1 MKSLKYIF
9 FAFVISFIALSNINA
24 EVCIYKNDGIELRC
38 TLKQGTFASSTDYSA
53 SCAFTGS
60 NIKYAY
66 VNYDD
71 DNNISEVV
79 EDNYR
84 TFSRRMTLRGTEFM
98 NDDGSVD
105 CSNVSTIYMDFNTL
119 SATTTPEVYDIK
131 STNSCEYNNDVYNF
145 QKNVYLDGSSF
156 RGCKALSLN
165 SSHEGGGENVGFPGS
180 NDTED
185 NNENNGGTSDTTF
198 DKSTFC
204 SGPMQGVFTTLG
216 WVFFILK
223 ILIPIIL
230 IVFGSIDFAK
240 AVLSSK
246 DDEIKKSAKTLV
258 MRAIAGVIIFFVPT
272 LLNFIVELLGEDD
285 LYNGTFATCT
295 HCMLEPTDDACRKLV
310 D

>member
-24 EVCIYKNDGIELRC
+24 ETCTYNGSIDGADFTYRC
-38 TLKQGTFASSTDYSA
+38 SVSA
-53 SCAFTGS
+53 SAMSCSFVS
-60 NIKYAY
+60 NGNVSYKKYE
-66 VNYDD
+66 
-71 DNNISEVV
+71 NNTVSNSTSSQTSKMKIADYLDE
-79 EDNYR
+79 N
-84 TFSRRMTLRGTEFM
+84 G
-98 NDDGSVD
+98 NVD
-105 CSNVSTIYMDFNTL
+105 CSRVSSLTIDVGVTSLQEIHVFNV
-119 SATTTPEVYDIK
+119 
-131 STNSCEYNNDVYNF
+131 
-145 QKNVYLDGSSF
+145 
-156 RGCKALSLN
+156 
-165 SSHEGGGENVGFPGS
+165 GENISCGIASGLSYQYSGCPTFKLTNNNS
-180 NDTED
+180 NGNSGAGDIS
-185 NNENNGGTSDTTF
+185 ENNGGASDTTF
-198 DKSTFC
+198 DTSTFC
-204 SGPMQGVFTTLG
+204 TGPVQGVFTTLG

-230 IVFGSIDFAK
+230 IIFGSIDFAK

>member
-24 EVCIYKNDGIELRC
+24 EVCTYNGSIDGADFTYRCDITNSGMECRFTTTANITYKSYNNNTVSD
-38 TLKQGTFASSTDYSA
+38 TSA
-53 SCAFTGS
+53 SNVYKMRRADYLDSDG
-60 NIKYAY
+60 NIDCNQVASIKMD
-66 VNYDD
+66 VGITSLQEIQVFNVGE
-71 DNNISEVV
+71 NISCGIASGLS
-79 EDNYR
+79 YQYSGCP
-84 TFSRRMTLRGTEFM
+84 TFKLT
-98 NDDGSVD
+98 NNN
-105 CSNVSTIYMDFNTL
+105 SNGNSG
-119 SATTTPEVYDIK
+119 AGDI
-131 STNSCEYNNDVYNF
+131 S
-145 QKNVYLDGSSF
+145 
-156 RGCKALSLN
+156 
-165 SSHEGGGENVGFPGS
+165 
-180 NDTED
+180 
-185 NNENNGGTSDTTF
+185 ENNGGASDTTF
-198 DKSTFC
+198 DTSTFC
-204 SGPMQGVFTTLG
+204 TGPVQGVFTTLG

>member
-24 EVCIYKNDGIELRC
+24 EVCTYNGSIDGADFTYRCDITNSGMECRFTTTANITYKSYNNNTVSDTSASNVYKMRRADYLDSDGNIDCNQVAFIKMDVGITSLQEIQVFNVGENISCGIASGLSYQYSGCPTFKLANNNSNGNSGAGDISENDG
-38 TLKQGTFASSTDYSA
+38 GA
-53 SCAFTGS
+53 
-60 NIKYAY
+60 
-66 VNYDD
+66 
-71 DNNISEVV
+71 
-79 EDNYR
+79 
-84 TFSRRMTLRGTEFM
+84 
-98 NDDGSVD
+98 
-105 CSNVSTIYMDFNTL
+105 
-119 SATTTPEVYDIK
+119 
-131 STNSCEYNNDVYNF
+131 
-145 QKNVYLDGSSF
+145 
-156 RGCKALSLN
+156 
-165 SSHEGGGENVGFPGS
+165 
-180 NDTED
+180 
-185 NNENNGGTSDTTF
+185 SDTTF
-198 DKSTFC
+198 DTSTFC
-204 SGPMQGVFTTLG
+204 SGPVQGVFTTLG

-272 LLNFIVELLGEDD
+272 LLDFIVELLGEDD

>member
-24 EVCIYKNDGIELRC
+24 EVCTYNGSIDGADFTYRCDITNSGMECRFTTTANITYKSYNNNTVSD
-38 TLKQGTFASSTDYSA
+38 TSA
-53 SCAFTGS
+53 SNVYKMRRADYLDSDG
-60 NIKYAY
+60 NIDCNQVASIKMD
-66 VNYDD
+66 VGITSLQEIQVFNVGE
-71 DNNISEVV
+71 NISCGIASGLS
-79 EDNYR
+79 YQYSGCP
-84 TFSRRMTLRGTEFM
+84 TFKLA
-98 NDDGSVD
+98 NNN
-105 CSNVSTIYMDFNTL
+105 SNGNSG
-119 SATTTPEVYDIK
+119 AGDI
-131 STNSCEYNNDVYNF
+131 S
-145 QKNVYLDGSSF
+145 
-156 RGCKALSLN
+156 
-165 SSHEGGGENVGFPGS
+165 
-180 NDTED
+180 
-185 NNENNGGTSDTTF
+185 ENNGGASDTTF
-198 DKSTFC
+198 DTSTFC
-204 SGPMQGVFTTLG
+204 SGPVQGVFTTLG